1 MTLPPD
7 FATVATLRQPILCT
21 ELHFLAILQNSY
33 QDRPYWVAATTELG
47 THLWKINPPNFC
59 LLSIEGLTKFGG

>member
-7 FATVATLRQPILCT
+7 FCTVAALRQSILPT

-33 QDRPYWVAATTELG
+33 QDRLY
-47 THLWKINPPNFC
+47 
-59 LLSIEGLTKFGG
+59 